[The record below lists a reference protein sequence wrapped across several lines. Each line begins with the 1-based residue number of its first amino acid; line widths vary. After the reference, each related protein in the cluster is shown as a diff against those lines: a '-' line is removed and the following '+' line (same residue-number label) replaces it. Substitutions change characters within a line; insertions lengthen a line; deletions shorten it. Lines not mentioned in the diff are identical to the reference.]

1 MKGHACKDILLQ
13 KKFLLIA
20 EIAPIR
26 SKRKEKDLDI
36 LGEYLVTVK
45 CQYTMAIKRPQRNLR
60 VYQYFQQ
67 GQAPVRKIYPS
78 GLNQCQTFFHRHKA
92 DLGLNG
98 YVLT

>member
-67 GQAPVRKIYPS
+67 GQAPEMKIHPG
-78 GLNQCQTFFHRHKA
+78 GLTSARLFSTDTR
-92 DLGLNG
+92 
-98 YVLT
+98 LT